1 MLKHNGKRIAMFF
14 LLGAL
19 TISTAVADEY
29 LLFTESCGTFNEY
42 TSGLN
47 EAELKIKYDTSLENI
62 YILQYGKL
70 PLERM
75 DFILSGENLADLRS
89 ACEKYFEWE
98 ELARTKGVE
107 LKKQLPIKTTVLAG
121 WLNYSGDTLG
131 GAGEL
136 CFGFISQSPT
146 NHQFVI
152 YSTKVKDIIS
162 SAYSTASRE
171 LEPLYFDKED
181 VQQLY
186 NDISEESLKAAVEK
200 VKDQQEIENM
210 FN

>member
-19 TISTAVADEY
+19 TISAAVADEY

-42 TSGLN
+42 TSRLN
-47 EAELKIKYDTSLENI
+47 EAELKIKYAPSQNI
-62 YILQYGKL
+62 YILEFGG
-70 PLERM
+70 M
-75 DFILSGENLADLRS
+75 CFFLSGENLADLRS

-107 LKKQLPIKTTVLAG
+107 LEKQLPIKTTVLAG
-121 WLNYSGDTLG
+121 WLNYSGDALV

-136 CFGFISQSPT
+136 CFVFLSQSPT

>member
-19 TISTAVADEY
+19 TISAAVADEY

-42 TSGLN
+42 TSRLN
-47 EAELKIKYDTSLENI
+47 EAELKIKYAPSQNI
-62 YILQYGKL
+62 YILEFGG
-70 PLERM
+70 M
-75 DFILSGENLADLRS
+75 DFFLSGENLADLRS

-107 LKKQLPIKTTVLAG
+107 LEKQLPIKTTVLAG
-121 WLNYSGDTLG
+121 WLNYSGDVLG

-136 CFGFISQSPT
+136 RFVFISQSPT

>member
-19 TISTAVADEY
+19 TISAAVADEY

-42 TSGLN
+42 TSRLN
-47 EAELKIKYDTSLENI
+47 EAELKIKYATSLENI
-62 YILQYGKL
+62 YILKYGNL
-70 PLERM
+70 SLEGM
-75 DFILSGENLADLRS
+75 DFFLSGENLADLRS

-107 LKKQLPIKTTVLAG
+107 LEKQLPIKTTVLAG
-121 WLNYSGDTLG
+121 WLNYSGDALG
-131 GAGEL
+131 GVGEL
-136 CFGFISQSPT
+136 CFEFLSQSPT